1 MNNNKNTINPLSSN
15 SYQNIMNPMLAN
27 SFQNLNNPM
36 LQNSYPNVNNMNNM
50 NFPTMLNMNNMNM
63 NNMNMMN
70 MNMMNMNMMNNQN
83 NYMNN
88 CNMNNMN
95 QNMVMNNMNN
105 INANQNNIIN
115 NLNKNNMIQNNNNLN
130 FNNSN
135 ENDLVNNLNNMNLN
149 NRYVTL
155 YKDNPNYK
163 VSEGTKL
170 ILENNQISRGKL
182 ISNSQAVSPTLQ
194 CAICMDLVMNPVE
207 CKNCSKLF
215 CKYCIDNWIK
225 ISKECP
231 NKHEFAKKEELDEWI
246 KSALSKIFIKCPYK
260 GCGSDYA
267 YKNWTAHVKICKFKS
282 KGIKPFDE
290 DTNNDVTTDGDEPF
304 KWDKVQFFV
313 KDIHDRTHIFELPL
327 STTVR
332 ELKEKLEEKTGFNV
346 GSQRLTVN
354 GKEMDNSKMLE
365 FYGLTKD
372 QTIYQLGRLKGGNK
386 KRNNLFSK
394 IV

>member
-1 MNNNKNTINPLSSN
+1 MNNNQNTINPLISN
-15 SYQNIMNPMLAN
+15 SYQNIMNPVLAN
-27 SFQNLNNPM
+27 SFQNLNNPI
-36 LQNSYPNVNNMNNM
+36 LQNSYQNVNNMNNM

-63 NNMNMMN
+63 MNMN

-88 CNMNNMN
+88 YNMNNMN

-182 ISNSQAVSPTLQ
+182 ISNSQTVSPTLQ
-194 CAICMDLVMNPVE
+194 CAICMDLAMNPVE

-215 CKYCIDNWIK
+215 CKYCIDNWLK
-225 ISKECP
+225 NSKECP
-231 NKHEFAKKEELDEWI
+231 NKHDFVKKEELDEWI
-246 KSALSKIFIKCPYK
+246 KTALSKIFIKCPYK

-290 DTNNDVTTDGDEPF
+290 DTNDDGTTDGDEPF

-346 GSQRLTVN
+346 GAQRLTVN

-365 FYGLTKD
+365 FYGLTKN

>member
-1 MNNNKNTINPLSSN
+1 MLVN
-15 SYQNIMNPMLAN
+15 SYH
-27 SFQNLNNPM
+27 
-36 LQNSYPNVNNMNNM
+36 NVNNMNNM
-50 NFPTMLNMNNMNM
+50 NFPTTFNMNNM

-105 INANQNNIIN
+105 INTNQNNNIN
-115 NLNKNNMIQNNNNLN
+115 NINANNIIQNNNMN
-130 FNNSN
+130 FKNCN
-135 ENDLVNNLNNMNLN
+135 ENDLTNNFNNINLNNPIENL
-149 NRYVTL
+149 YQ
-155 YKDNPNYK
+155 DNPNYK

-170 ILENNQISRGKL
+170 ILNNNQISRGKL
-182 ISNSQAVSPTLQ
+182 ISNSQTVSPTLQ

-215 CKYCIDNWIK
+215 CKYCIDNWLK
-225 ISKECP
+225 NSKECP
-231 NKHEFAKKEELDEWI
+231 NKHEFAKKEELDGWI
-246 KSALSKIFIKCPYK
+246 IAALSKIFIKCPYK
-260 GCGSDYA
+260 SCGYDYA
-267 YKNWTAHVKICKFKS
+267 YKCWTAHVKVCKFKS
-282 KGIKPFDE
+282 KGIKAFDE
-290 DTNNDVTTDGDEPF
+290 DTNDDGTTDGDEPF
-304 KWDKVQFFV
+304 KWEKVQFFV
-313 KDIHDRTHIFELPL
+313 KDIHDRTHVFNLPL

-346 GSQRLTVN
+346 GAQRLTVN

-365 FYGLTKD
+365 FYGLTNN
-372 QTIYQLGRLKGGNK
+372 QTIYQLARLKGGNK
-386 KRNNLFSK
+386 KNNNLFIK